1 MRLPPPRVRDIKGDM
16 ITLGRH
22 SGGLGDPAPAD
33 YPRLVRKNSLSRL
46 PHSAARTPAVT
57 ATWWLSRASS
67 SSRKRLS
74 TAHEA
79 RDSSVHQRPAA
90 HRAGLDRAVER
101 HVGKAVVAERAR
113 GGPQRDDLGVRGG
126 VSLSDRRIVAARNHA
141 AVEHDKRPDR
151 YLAAGRRAIRLF
163 EGQPHESVVG
173 GGLILGHG
181 RRDGVPPDGRARS
194 YWLFRLRR
202 RRGGP
207 RPALVVHHNR
217 SVVGSGVGVRSNES

>member
-74 TAHEA
+74 TA
-79 RDSSVHQRPAA
+79 PA
-90 HRAGLDRAVER
+90 
-101 HVGKAVVAERAR
+101 
-113 GGPQRDDLGVRGG
+113 LG
-126 VSLSDRRIVAARNHA
+126 SAA
-141 AVEHDKRPDR
+141 P
-151 YLAAGRRAIRLF
+151 YTRRAIRACTSDP
-163 EGQPHESVVG
+163 QH
-173 GGLILGHG
+173 I
-181 RRDGVPPDGRARS
+181 AQ
-194 YWLFRLRR
+194 
-202 RRGGP
+202 
-207 RPALVVHHNR
+207 
-217 SVVGSGVGVRSNES
+217 GSTVLSAVT